1 MRKMMSLTKTPA
13 TERFALL
20 ILFAF
25 SLLVAF
31 YFPMR
36 YAGKRT
42 GGDTI
47 RMAVATSNVLQQGTL
62 QPEGEVY
69 PHGFNSPAVS
79 AILVNVT
86 GAPLEL
92 LNQFVL
98 PFLLAVNVLVAYV
111 AFRFL
116 TQEKWAALLGAFL
129 LAMQAEF
136 VFTVVRGTHE
146 KLTWMMVL
154 LAILVLAKSFVN
166 VGRPR
171 RFVIWVGLFYLFAF
185 AIIASNSFFA
195 SSFLTALATC
205 FIAAAA
211 ITYVG
216 LKRDNDFSR
225 LVYVTVACSILV
237 FLFRFY
243 IYTPALRVTSALKL
257 NIDRIAALFLNTDV
271 VFDPSAA
278 GGHVGTGWVSGM
290 TYVALSSASWTL
302 VLTSGVYWL
311 VMTRRVLRARHRGS
325 PLMLLWLF
333 YAAFAVQFALSVG
346 ASGLGLLASNLQVR
360 LFPVFMLL
368 AIPLAALAVQSAVR
382 STAKTRLRPIVLLL
396 VLLFSAWMAGSAIL
410 KATNEPLLSNYWV
423 FKLRSEENALRWTQL
438 YTRYGRV
445 WIGLDRLRYVSE
457 DYDDP
462 LRNRYDIYAVGE
474 FVRYALV
481 SDFSETRML
490 RMGVEQPA
498 LGLEN
503 QVYENGTARMYHLR
517 PRTPFQR

>member
-1 MRKMMSLTKTPA
+1 
-13 TERFALL
+13 
-20 ILFAF
+20 
-25 SLLVAF
+25 
-31 YFPMR
+31 
-36 YAGKRT
+36 
-42 GGDTI
+42 
-47 RMAVATSNVLQQGTL
+47 
-62 QPEGEVY
+62 
-69 PHGFNSPAVS
+69 
-79 AILVNVT
+79 
-86 GAPLEL
+86 
-92 LNQFVL
+92 
-98 PFLLAVNVLVAYV
+98 
-111 AFRFL
+111 
-116 TQEKWAALLGAFL
+116 
-129 LAMQAEF
+129 
-136 VFTVVRGTHE
+136 
-146 KLTWMMVL
+146 
-154 LAILVLAKSFVN
+154 
-166 VGRPR
+166 
-171 RFVIWVGLFYLFAF
+171 
-185 AIIASNSFFA
+185 
-195 SSFLTALATC
+195 
-205 FIAAAA
+205 
-211 ITYVG
+211 
-216 LKRDNDFSR
+216 
-225 LVYVTVACSILV
+225 
-237 FLFRFY
+237 
-243 IYTPALRVTSALKL
+243 
-257 NIDRIAALFLNTDV
+257 
-271 VFDPSAA
+271 
-278 GGHVGTGWVSGM
+278 
-290 TYVALSSASWTL
+290 
-302 VLTSGVYWL
+302 
-311 VMTRRVLRARHRGS
+311 
-325 PLMLLWLF
+325 MLLWLF